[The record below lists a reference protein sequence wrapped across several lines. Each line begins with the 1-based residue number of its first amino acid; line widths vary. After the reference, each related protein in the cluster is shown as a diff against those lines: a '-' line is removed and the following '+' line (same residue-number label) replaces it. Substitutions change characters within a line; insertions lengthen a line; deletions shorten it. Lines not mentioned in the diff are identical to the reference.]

1 MQQTLHSWKSITRF
15 SLVVLVGLL
24 ATAPSFAST
33 KTAISD
39 DEGPA
44 LKITADWLTA
54 NLVHMNAD
62 FVKIHTPVADG
73 SKASHKPGAQELSKI
88 NSTVTSAAIQGC
100 HLSIT
105 EQVTT
110 TIGSSIATK
119 TTVYEV
125 PLENMKSVY
134 LGVSERPTVKGAG
147 FNDDFMPNAGRVVHI
162 NSLRPV
168 IAFSTT
174 TTGGATNAASS
185 SDSGMTAVLDI
196 LGDDASL
203 SQRVEKALN
212 HAVHLCSATLKPE
225 PF

>member
-1 MQQTLHSWKSITRF
+1 MQQTLHSWKPFTRL
-15 SLVVLVGLL
+15 SLVFLVGLIS
-24 ATAPSFAST
+24 AAPAFASSNT
-33 KTAISD
+33 N
-39 DEGPA
+39 DEGPS
-44 LKITADWLTA
+44 LKVTTDWLTA
-54 NLVHMNAD
+54 NLVHMAAD

-73 SKASHKPGAQELSKI
+73 PKHKATAQELSKI
-88 NSTVTSAAIQGC
+88 NSTVTTAAIQGC

-105 EQVTT
+105 EQVSTT
-110 TIGSSIATK
+110 VGSASVTK

-125 PLENMKSVY
+125 PMENMKSVY
-134 LGVSERPTVKGAG
+134 LGISERPTVKGSG
-147 FNDDFMPNAGRVVHI
+147 FTDDYMPNAGRVVHI
-162 NSLRPV
+162 NSLKPV
-168 IAFSTT
+168 IAYSTT
-174 TTGGATNAASS
+174 ITGGANAATS